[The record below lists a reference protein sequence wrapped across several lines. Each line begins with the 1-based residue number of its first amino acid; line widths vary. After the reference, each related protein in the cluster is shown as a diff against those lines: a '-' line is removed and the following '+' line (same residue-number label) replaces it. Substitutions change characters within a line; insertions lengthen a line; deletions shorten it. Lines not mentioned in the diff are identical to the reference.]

1 MVIKMALFGSDSKKT
16 TSMKKVRPTVVR
28 TQNVA
33 KELMNF
39 ASSYDIKVETLDFN
53 LLSVQTYTRM
63 NAEGAEGEWEEIS
76 SSEVYELDDKTALL
90 NPHFEIKQMYEIE
103 MFQRS
108 KADDKFK
115 DFHASVG
122 ANATKCKVY
131 LSIKEGSKLSYFPRF
146 EEELRN
152 YINKKKVRA
161 NILINIFDG
170 MLYDAISEISAF
182 VQVQENA
189 LFTQTQTYLIAESY
203 EPTLTKNDELILHY
217 DKKDEVDE
225 NTKVDYAK
233 RGFIQSVLEDELL
246 IEYIKPQEGKPGRN
260 CRGEYMNPKEPEVKH
275 APTFN
280 IDDSIKMI
288 ETPQNIE
295 YRAKEN
301 GYIALEGTTYLIK
314 TDVDIG
320 EISFKTTGS
329 ISTGLDSD
337 VSISVK
343 EKDALK
349 DAVGTGMEVEVS
361 EITIEGNVGSS
372 AKVNAIKAT
381 IEGQVHKTAMVRAHS
396 LKINVHKGM
405 AYGRN
410 IHITRL
416 EHGIVDGDS
425 VEIAQAVGGEIRA
438 KELTIDICASYV
450 KATASRFIEI
460 KKLQGGENVFVIDP
474 LLKKDTKEDFGDNQE
489 HINELERDIRNIKQ
503 EIEKY
508 KKMIKDGMPAFNDL
522 KKRLL
527 HYKKNGVK
535 LPSSFVKQYKQFQK
549 LQEHLQTIKNEH
561 EQKKDKLKLL
571 TSKTSSFQENIFDAR
586 IINKDHWEG
595 HNELKF
601 KLVDPPI
608 EVTYNPPEGS
618 VEKVFALVEVDEGQY
633 EIKAVKE

>member
-1 MVIKMALFGSDSKKT
+1 MVIKMALFGSKTKKS
-16 TSMKKVRPTVVR
+16 TSLKKVRPTVVR

-39 ASSYDIKVETLDFN
+39 AKSYEMPVESFDFN

-63 NAEGAEGEWEEIS
+63 NAEGAEAEWEEVPPERVS
-76 SSEVYELDDKTALL
+76 ELDDKTALL
-90 NPHFEIKQMYEIE
+90 NPYFEIKQMYEIE
-103 MFQRS
+103 MFQKN
-108 KADDKFK
+108 KADDKFR

-146 EEELRN
+146 EEELRIF
-152 YINKKKVRA
+152 INKKKVRA
-161 NILINIFDG
+161 NILINVFDRMLDDVIF
-170 MLYDAISEISAF
+170 EISSF
-182 VQVQENA
+182 VKVRENA
-189 LFTQTQTYLIAESY
+189 LFTKTQTYLIAESY
-203 EPTLTKNDELILHY
+203 EPTPTKDDELILHY

-246 IEYIKPQEGKPGRN
+246 IEYIKPKEGKPGRN
-260 CRGEYMNPKEPEVKH
+260 CRGEYMNPKEPDVKN

-280 IDDSIKMI
+280 IDDTIKMI
-288 ETPQNIE
+288 DTPESIE

-301 GYIALEGTTYLIK
+301 GYIALEGNTYLIK

-361 EITIEGNVGSS
+361 EIIIEGNVGSS

-381 IEGQVHKTAMVRAHS
+381 IEGQVHKTAMVRAHE

-416 EHGIVDGDS
+416 EHGVIDGDI
-425 VEIAQAVGGEIRA
+425 VEIGQAVGGEIRA
-438 KELTIDICASYV
+438 KELTIEVCASYV

-460 KKLQGGENVFVIDP
+460 KKLQGSENVFVIDP
-474 LLKKDTKEDFGDNQE
+474 LLKKDAKADFGDNQE
-489 HINELERDIRNIKQ
+489 QINELERAIRNIKE
-503 EIEKY
+503 EIAKY
-508 KKMIKDGMPAFNDL
+508 TKMIKDGTPAFNDL
-522 KKRLL
+522 KKRLM

-535 LPSSFVKQYKQFQK
+535 MPSSFVKQYKQFQK
-549 LQEHLQTIKNEH
+549 LQEHLQTIKKEYEH
-561 EQKKDKLKLL
+561 KQENLDLL
-571 TSKTSSFQENIFDAR
+571 TNKTTSFQENIFDAR
-586 IINKDHWEG
+586 IINNDHWHG

-601 KLVDPPI
+601 KLVDPPQEI
-608 EVTYNPPEGS
+608 TYNPPEGS
-618 VEKVFALVEVDEGQY
+618 IDKVFALVEVDEGQY